1 MDTLTR
7 EFTMGAEWIA
17 CLINFLQCRYKR
29 EMQPKIG
36 VRIQTLGFL
45 LVAVCLV
52 VMSWRESNS

>member
-1 MDTLTR
+1 
-7 EFTMGAEWIA
+7 MGAEWIA
-17 CLINFLQCRYKR
+17 RLINFLQCRYKR
-29 EMQPKIG
+29 EMQPQIG